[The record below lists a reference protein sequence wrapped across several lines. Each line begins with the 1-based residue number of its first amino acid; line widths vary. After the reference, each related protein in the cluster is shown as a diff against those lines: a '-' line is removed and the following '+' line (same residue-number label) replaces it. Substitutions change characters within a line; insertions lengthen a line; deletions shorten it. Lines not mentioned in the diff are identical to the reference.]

1 MFFVVRPND
10 SFNFPLGLIKYI
22 VLVIVNLLLHAQ
34 STITVPGSSVFLGW
48 SEGPWRRD
56 LFKTSDLCS
65 GTLFFSS
72 SQVVVDMGWGW
83 GLGGMGPGLSMF
95 LGWAEQDPGERSF
108 QGVGPVIWNS
118 SSQTRTVTAVH
129 RVHRGRGEHEDLRQC
144 SDLPCSHGGQKDPW
158 GEILSRHRTCDLE
171 LSFSV
176 RHLSSCSS
184 FKSELKTH
192 LFSSAY

>member
-22 VLVIVNLLLHAQ
+22 VLVIVNLLLHAW

-48 SEGPWRRD
+48 AEGPWRRD

-72 SQVVVDMGWGW
+72 SHVRVDMGWGW
-83 GLGGMGPGLSMF
+83 GLGEGSRTFHVPRMGPSP
-95 LGWAEQDPGERSF
+95 QTPIPTPC

-129 RVHRGRGEHEDLRQC
+129 RVRRGRGEHEDLRQC

-171 LSFSV
+171 LSFSLCQAFV
-176 RHLSSCSS
+176 
-184 FKSELKTH
+184 FM
-192 LFSSAY
+192 LFI